1 MWAAVATL
9 VLIGGSVAYACDQNK
24 DAKAA
29 SASSS
34 ACTAAAAAKC
44 TAAQAAACK
53 AHSVSATAVAASAEG
68 GCVHGSAATAASAE
82 GCAKGA
88 AKAASAGYSC
98 DHGAS
103 ASAANAAGC
112 AHGASATADG
122 ECPYHGAGV
131 VMTSYSGMHGA
142 GANGSCTRGGKHGA
156 AAAAFAVASHTD
168 CDACGDLAA
177 CEKALEDAGAST
189 QIVPLKNGVMY
200 VYTADTPSRIRAV
213 QSALSRRNER
223 MIRFAS
229 SGDKVHLC
237 PECKDMRGTAASGKL
252 SREIVNIEGGCL
264 TVMTSSDP
272 TVVARLYSMAGI
284 HVGARTKS

>member
-1 MWAAVATL
+1 MKRWVPMWAALATL
-9 VLIGGSVAYACDQNK
+9 VLIGGSIAYACDQDKN
-24 DAKAA
+24 AKAA

-34 ACTAAAAAKC
+34 CTSAAAAKC

-53 AHSVSATAVAASAEG
+53 SHSVSATAVAASADG
-68 GCVHGSAATAASAE
+68 GCSH
-82 GCAKGA
+82 GA
-88 AKAASAGYSC
+88 AAKSASVGYSC
-98 DHGAS
+98 DHGA
-103 ASAANAAGC
+103 AATAAGTAGGSC
-112 AHGASATADG
+112 DHGAAATTAAG

-131 VMTSYSGMHGA
+131 VLTSYSGFHGA
-142 GANGSCTRGGKHGA
+142 GANGSCAHGASAKSARA

-200 VYTADTPSRIRAV
+200 VYTADTPSRVRAV
-213 QSALSRRNER
+213 QAALAHRNDR

-272 TVVARLYSMAGI
+272 SVVARLYSMAGI

>member
-1 MWAAVATL
+1 MWAALATL
-9 VLIGGSVAYACDQNK
+9 ALIGAAVAYACDQDK
-24 DAKAA
+24 DTKAA
-29 SASSS
+29 SASSGT
-34 ACTAAAAAKC
+34 CTSAAAAKC

-53 AHSVSATAVAASAEG
+53 AHSVSATAVAASADG
-68 GCVHGSAATAASAE
+68 GCSHGAAATTAA
-82 GCAKGA
+82 
-88 AKAASAGYSC
+88 AGYSC
-98 DHGAS
+98 DHGA
-103 ASAANAAGC
+103 AATSAANAAGC

-131 VMTSYSGMHGA
+131 VLTSYSGFHGA
-142 GANGSCTRGGKHGA
+142 NANGSCAHGAAAKSARECAKHGA

-200 VYTADTPSRIRAV
+200 VYTADTPSRVRAV
-213 QSALSRRNER
+213 QSALARRNDR

-272 TVVARLYSMAGI
+272 AVVARLYSMAGI